1 MGSQLFSGTQSDLL
15 SSCQYVIWHIIKD
28 HVTHKRITM
37 DHIDFKILKILQNK
51 ARIPNV
57 EVAREI
63 GMAPSAVLERIKKLE
78 ARGIIN
84 GYEVRL
90 NPARFGGSLIAFIH
104 ITLTRDALMKEAATE
119 LATLPAIQEVH
130 YIAGEDGLMVKARV
144 SDTSALE
151 TLLNSRINPMESVA
165 RTKSSI
171 VLSTFKE
178 TAKIPL
184 PETYTTT
191 S

>member
-1 MGSQLFSGTQSDLL
+1 
-15 SSCQYVIWHIIKD
+15 
-28 HVTHKRITM
+28 M

-57 EVAREI
+57 EVAREV

-78 ARGIIN
+78 ARGIID

-90 NPARFGGSLIAFIH
+90 NPARFGSSLIAFIH
-104 ITLTRDALMKEAATE
+104 IGLTRDARMKETAMKLAA
-119 LATLPAIQEVH
+119 LPAIQEVH
-130 YIAGEDGLMVKARV
+130 YIAGEDGLMVKARIA
-144 SDTSALE
+144 DTSALE
-151 TLLNSRINPMESVA
+151 TLLNNWINPMPSVA

-184 PETYTTT
+184 TEPNNTTP
-191 S
+191 

>member
-1 MGSQLFSGTQSDLL
+1 
-15 SSCQYVIWHIIKD
+15 
-28 HVTHKRITM
+28 M

-78 ARGIIN
+78 ARGIID

-90 NPARFGGSLIAFIH
+90 NPDRFGGSLIAFIL
-104 ITLTRDALMKEAATE
+104 ITLTRDARIKKTATE
-119 LATLPAIQEVH
+119 LASIPAIQEVH

-151 TLLNSRINPMESVA
+151 ILLRTRIIPMKSVA
-165 RTKSSI
+165 HTKSAI

-184 PETYTTT
+184 PETYPTT